1 MKNSDIVRLGFNN
14 VDGIPVMVMNNNKVN
29 AIRRCVYKHDLD
41 GFFGAETNIN
51 WKKMLDEGQLP
62 ELFCSE
68 NVLRSVSSFNSFE
81 NWGRQQ
87 QGGTFG
93 LAFGLGSDNLG
104 QWSWMLFQGHA
115 RHKVQIVMAYQPIF
129 QKATM
134 IGLVYQQHQH
144 HYMAE
149 GFSPS
154 INPIEKFRSNL
165 VTQLR
170 QWRSLHE
177 FLILFIDANK
187 NTADSPLNSVLS
199 ALVFL

>member
-1 MKNSDIVRLGFNN
+1 
-14 VDGIPVMVMNNNKVN
+14 
-29 AIRRCVYKHDLD
+29 
-41 GFFGAETNIN
+41 
-51 WKKMLDEGQLP
+51 
-62 ELFCSE
+62 
-68 NVLRSVSSFNSFE
+68 
-81 NWGRQQ
+81 
-87 QGGTFG
+87 
-93 LAFGLGSDNLG
+93 
-104 QWSWMLFQGHA
+104 MLFQGRA
-115 RHKVQIVMAYQPIF
+115 GHKVQIVMAYQPIF

-187 NTADSPLNSVLS
+187 NTADTPLNSVLS